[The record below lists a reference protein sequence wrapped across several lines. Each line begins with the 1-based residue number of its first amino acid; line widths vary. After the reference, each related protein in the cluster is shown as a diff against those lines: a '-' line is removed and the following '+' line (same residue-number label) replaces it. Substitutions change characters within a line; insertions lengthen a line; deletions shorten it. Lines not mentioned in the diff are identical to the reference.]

1 MTIPTSSL
9 RAFLQQSSRLKTN
22 TLLPVLSFI
31 KFENGTITKH
41 TMREFM
47 QYSIPFDGQ
56 FMVEER
62 ILNTFIS
69 GSQDD
74 EIDFSWTD
82 KKVTLKDSKGKISS
96 PNEPLINFPAIDLPT
111 ESEELTEAA
120 CRAIGVCAQMLS
132 DEELAIPNCK
142 HVFTGGSWISGTD
155 GFIGTVFD
163 IECPSKIILAKQPA
177 MVVAKMKGCQYS
189 NTKAY
194 DLFQSGDLL
203 YGSVKP
209 EVVWFD
215 MSILRHK
222 STDGFDLDTR
232 EVLSFCD
239 MAIAASGLSVMT
251 ATIENGHE
259 LRLQFSEPEY
269 GVELSRVMQVAGP
282 HMEAVGFQP
291 RLMQRLLRALP
302 AAKVICVR
310 EFNRL
315 SFLGDGFT
323 GMIQEFVQLKNQ

>member
-1 MTIPTSSL
+1 MIIPTSSL

-31 KFENGTITKH
+31 KFEDGTITKH
-41 TMREFM
+41 TMREFV
-47 QYSIPFDGQ
+47 QYSVPFEGQ

-62 ILNTFIS
+62 ILNTFIN
-69 GSQDD
+69 GSQDE

-82 KKVTLKDSKGKISS
+82 KKVTLKDGKGKISS
-96 PNEPLINFPAIDLPT
+96 PNEPLINFPAIELPT
-111 ESEELTEAA
+111 QTEELSEDA
-120 CRAIGVCAQMLS
+120 CQAIGICAAMLT
-132 DEELAIPNCK
+132 DDLEGFPNCK
-142 HVFTGGSWISGTD
+142 HIFTGGNWISGTD
-155 GFIGTVFD
+155 RFIGMIFD
-163 IECPSKIILAKQPA
+163 IECPSKLMLAKQPA

-189 NTKAY
+189 NTKSY
-194 DLFQSGDLL
+194 DLFQSGNLL

-209 EVVWFD
+209 ECVWFD
-215 MSILRHK
+215 MSILRNK

-232 EVLSFCD
+232 EVLAFCD

-269 GVELSRVMQVAGP
+269 GVELSRAMQVAGP
-282 HMEAVGFQP
+282 QMEAVGFQP

-302 AAKVICVR
+302 ADKVICVR